1 MALLERPHLW
11 HCRDASRTVSDRIVL
26 GIGGGVSGVGGVGGD
41 AVGYCLLG
49 SRGGPAASGKFE
61 EHAVEPP

>member
-26 GIGGGVSGVGGVGGD
+26 GIGGGVGGVGSD
-41 AVGYCLLG
+41 AVGYGLLG
-49 SRGGPAASGKFE
+49 SRTGPAASGKFE